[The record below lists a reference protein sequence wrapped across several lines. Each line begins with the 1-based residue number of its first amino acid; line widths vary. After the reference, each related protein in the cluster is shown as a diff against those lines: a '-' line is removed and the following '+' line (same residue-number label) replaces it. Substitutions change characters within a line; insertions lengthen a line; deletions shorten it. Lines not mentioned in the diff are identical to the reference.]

1 VKPAIRIDAEQT
13 GFARGYRQAILDHAN
28 ETMLNDWRE
37 AGKEVGRKVG
47 VVAERQR
54 IIDLLFELNVIRR
67 DALGHL
73 VAFNTDGTEVVYL
86 TGLEN
91 R

>member
-1 VKPAIRIDAEQT
+1 MQNEVLAAWAKGYDAGNAMMLKAI
-13 GFARGYRQAILDHAN
+13 
-28 ETMLNDWRE
+28 ETNVMLE
-37 AGKEVGRKVG
+37 RKKV
-47 VVAERQR
+47 
-54 IIDLLFELNVIRR
+54 IDLLLELNVVRR

-91 R
+91 E

>member
-1 VKPAIRIDAEQT
+1 MENEVLASWTKGYDAGNTGMMKAI
-13 GFARGYRQAILDHAN
+13 
-28 ETMLNDWRE
+28 ETNVMLE
-37 AGKEVGRKVG
+37 RKKV
-47 VVAERQR
+47 
-54 IIDLLFELNVIRR
+54 IDLLLELNVIRR

-91 R
+91 K

>member
-1 VKPAIRIDAEQT
+1 MKPPIRIDAEQT
-13 GFARGYRQAILDHAN
+13 GFARGYRQAITDNAN
-28 ETMLNDWRE
+28 ETLLNEWRE
-37 AGKEVGRKVG
+37 AGKQVGRKVG
-47 VVAERQR
+47 VVSERYR
-54 IIDLLFELNVIRR
+54 IIELLLELNVIRR

-91 R
+91 E

>member
-1 VKPAIRIDAEQT
+1 MESEALTYWAK
-13 GFARGYRQAILDHAN
+13 GY
-28 ETMLNDWRE
+28 E
-37 AGKEVGRKVG
+37 AGNAGMMKAIETNVMLERKKV
-47 VVAERQR
+47 
-54 IIDLLFELNVIRR
+54 INLLLELNVVRR

-91 R
+91 E

>member
-1 VKPAIRIDAEQT
+1 MVLTDFDALAYWSKGYDAGNAMMLKAI
-13 GFARGYRQAILDHAN
+13 
-28 ETMLNDWRE
+28 ETNVMLE
-37 AGKEVGRKVG
+37 RKKV
-47 VVAERQR
+47 
-54 IIDLLFELNVIRR
+54 IDLLISLNVVRR

-91 R
+91 K

>member
-1 VKPAIRIDAEQT
+1 MENEVLASWGKGYDAGNAMMVAAIKTNVE
-13 GFARGYRQAILDHAN
+13 L
-28 ETMLNDWRE
+28 E
-37 AGKEVGRKVG
+37 RKKV
-47 VVAERQR
+47 
-54 IIDLLFELNVIRR
+54 IDLLLELNVIRR

-91 R
+91 K